1 METEKISLQL
11 YTVREKAGQDLDAT
25 LQKIAEIGYKNVELA
40 GFYGL
45 TAAQLRSKLDSY
57 GLKAASAH
65 VQFALFESDAAQA
78 FADMHTLGC
87 EYAIVP
93 FLAPDRRQT
102 REQLEQFAATLNRL
116 GKQAKAGGLQFGYHN
131 HAFEFAP
138 VDGTPLFDVLINRT
152 DPGLVKLELDLYWAT
167 AGGRDALELL
177 KQYPGRFPLLHMK
190 DMEGTG
196 DRVDL
201 PVGQGILP
209 WEKIMEQARAT
220 NTAYYVVEMD
230 RPRIVFDDITDS
242 FKALQNL

>member
-1 METEKISLQL
+1 MDNDKISLQM
-11 YTVREKAGQDLDAT
+11 YTVREKAGQDLAGT
-25 LQKIAEIGYKNVELA
+25 LQKVAEIGYRNVELA

-45 TAAQLRSKLDSY
+45 TAAELNTRLANY
-57 GLKAASAH
+57 GLKAKSAH
-65 VQFALFESDAAQA
+65 VQFALFESDPKQA
-78 FADMHTLGC
+78 FADMHALGC

-102 REQLEQFAATLNRL
+102 RAQLEEIAATLNRL
-116 GKQAKAGGLQFGYHN
+116 GQQAKAENLQFGYHN
-131 HAFEFAP
+131 HAFEFDK
-138 VDGTPLFDVLINRT
+138 VEGTSLFETLINQT
-152 DPGLVKLELDLYWAT
+152 DPALVKLELDLYWAT
-167 AGGRDALELL
+167 AGGADALELL

-190 DMEGTG
+190 DMAATE

-209 WEKIMEQARAT
+209 WKEIYAQAEST

-242 FKALQNL
+242 YKALQQL